1 MPSNLYPTGARLVD
15 PIDILAACA
24 IDTPTTINVTVG
36 TLAAGD
42 ITGGTSVALITSNA
56 TPGTQ
61 TTRTALQMYADDPAS
76 YPGRGYLLRIC
87 NSGAG
92 TLTLAGGTG
101 VTVTGT
107 ATVAQNT
114 FRDFTVTYGGTPSA
128 PTVTITNIGLG
139 TYT

>member
-1 MPSNLYPTGARLVD
+1 MASTLSFPGVRMM
-15 PIDILAACA
+15 
-24 IDTPTTINVTVG
+24 DTSEVTSQTKAVLNALNATVG
-36 TLAAGD
+36 TLAAGM
-42 ITGGTSVALITSNA
+42 ITGGSEVVVITTNA

-61 TTRTALQMYADDPAS
+61 TTRTAVQMFADDPTAFL
-76 YPGRGYLLRIC
+76 GQAYLLRIA

-107 ATVAQNT
+107 ATVATTT
-114 FRDFTVTYGGTPSA
+114 FRDFIVSYGGTLAS
-128 PTVTITNIGLG
+128 PTVTITNVGLG